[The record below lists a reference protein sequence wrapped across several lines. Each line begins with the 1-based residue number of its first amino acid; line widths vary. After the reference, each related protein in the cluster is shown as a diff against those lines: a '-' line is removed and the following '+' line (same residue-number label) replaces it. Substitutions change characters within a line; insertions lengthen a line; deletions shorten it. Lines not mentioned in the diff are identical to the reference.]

1 MIIKKYSF
9 YLLITFNLIFGYYGP
24 GLSISESDN
33 TDALSFNPAGLA
45 IDHGTQ
51 FNLFGD
57 ATDISSNDFY
67 TSFKIKNF
75 GLSYQDINGET
86 GFRIGLADKIH
97 KNLYY
102 GYVWDNKK
110 EWNVGLLYRPANFI
124 SLGWKSTLD
133 GKMDNFIT
141 HDFGIGFRPLGCKF
155 LTLGMDQS
163 FDKDWESKS
172 TSLFI
177 KTIPIDGLELSA
189 TIISNEYEDN
199 GMPIFNFDELDNHD
213 LKFNVGFNINGIKQV
228 YSHNNNGSNAY
239 GASFTTHMQ
248 PDLFKKKKNKYVTL
262 VFDDIFIEEKPLKK
276 FYISNLFGNKKEGTQ
291 LRTWIKKIDKLTDD
305 SEVEGLIIYLKSINA
320 SFSKRVEIRDALLR
334 FKNSGKK
341 IILYS
346 GLGYTITN
354 MDYHIASIADEIYV
368 NPLTG
373 VNLKG
378 MSMEITFYRDLL
390 DTLKIE
396 PAIWRIEDKDGKS
409 YKTAGDP
416 FLLNKMS
423 DEMRENYSQ
432 LLDDLNDVFIKD
444 IALARGWFN
453 DDKTPDIE
461 YAQTIVNEG
470 PYWQPEIAL
479 ERGLIDGIFY
489 PDEFTTYVKDSI
501 VKKNKNLNF
510 AEIGKKKDYNFNWK
524 KTEKPK
530 IAIIYAVGGIMS
542 GKSNPGPQG
551 SSVMGDRTIMKAIKD
566 ARNDN
571 SIEAI
576 ILRIDSGGGSALASD
591 QMWREIYKT
600 TNDSINKKPF
610 IASMSGV
617 AASGGYYIACEADT
631 IIAQSTTITGS
642 IGVIGMGFN
651 FHELYN
657 KIGIN
662 KEVLKRGKFSDLLT
676 QSRKWTEEEH
686 EKMRKSIEY
695 FYKEFKNRVIEG
707 RSNLIAEEL
716 DNLALGRVW
725 SGNTAL
731 KNGLID
737 EIGGINKTIEI
748 AKSMASLN
756 EQEIEIVE
764 FPNNENNKY
773 NRKDKEQT
781 HYNTQLLL
789 ELMPEN
795 IRKELNE
802 LNIIPLLKDE
812 KIYFM
817 IPHHIEIN

>member
-9 YLLITFNLIFGYYGP
+9 YLTITFNLIFGYYGS

-33 TDALSFNPAGLA
+33 TDALFFNPAGLA
-45 IDHGTQ
+45 VDHGVQ
-51 FNLFGD
+51 FDLFGN
-57 ATDISSNDFY
+57 TDQNSNDIY
-67 TSFKIKNF
+67 TSFKTKNF
-75 GLSYQDINGET
+75 GLSYKNIDGET
-86 GFRIGLADKIH
+86 GFNIGFADKIH

-102 GYVWDNKK
+102 GYVWNNK
-110 EWNVGLLYRPANFI
+110 NLMDVGLLYRPTNFI
-124 SLGWKSTLD
+124 SLGWTSTAKD
-133 GKMDNFIT
+133 DFSNFIT
-141 HDFGIGFRPLGCKF
+141 HGFGFGLRPLGCKSI
-155 LTLGMDQS
+155 TLGVDQH
-163 FDKDWESKS
+163 FDKDWESQN

-177 KTIPIDGLELSA
+177 KTIPINGLELSA
-189 TIISNEYEDN
+189 SISSNEYEDN
-199 GMPIFNFDELDNHD
+199 GMPVFNFDELDSHD
-213 LKFNVGFNINGIKQV
+213 LKFNIGFNIDGIKQV
-228 YSHNNNGSNAY
+228 YSHNNNGSNVY
-239 GASFTTHMQ
+239 GASFTTHIQ
-248 PDLFKKKKNKYVTL
+248 PDLFKKKKNKFVTL
-262 VFDDIFIEEKPLKK
+262 IFDDVFIEEKPTKK
-276 FYISNLFGNKKEGTQ
+276 FFNFNLFGNTKEGTQ
-291 LRTWIKKIDKLTDD
+291 LRTWIKKIDKLTSD
-305 SEVEGLIIYLKSINA
+305 SDVEGLIINLKNISA
-320 SFSKRVEIRDALLR
+320 SFSKRIEIRDALIR
-334 FKNSGKK
+334 FKESGKK

-346 GLGYTITN
+346 ESGISN
-354 MDYHIASIADEIYV
+354 MNYHIASIADEIYV

-373 VNLKG
+373 VDLKG

-396 PAIWRIEDKDGKS
+396 PAIWRIEDEDGES

-416 FLLNKMS
+416 FKYNKMS
-423 DEMRENYSQ
+423 EQMRENYSQ
-432 LLDDLNDVFIKD
+432 LLDDLNDVFIED
-444 IALARGWFN
+444 IAMARGFLN

-461 YAQTIVNEG
+461 YTQKIVDEG

-510 AEIGKKKDYNFNWK
+510 ANIDKRKKYNFNWK
-524 KTEKPK
+524 ENTKPK
-530 IAIIYAVGGIMS
+530 IAMIYAVGGIMS

-566 ARNDN
+566 ARNDD

-600 TNDSINKKPF
+600 TNDSTNQKPF

-642 IGVIGMGFN
+642 IGVISIGFN
-651 FHELYN
+651 LSELYD

-662 KEVLKRGKFSDLLT
+662 KEVLKRGEFSDFLT

-686 EKMRKSIEY
+686 QKMKKSTEY
-695 FYKEFKNRVIEG
+695 YYKEFKNRVLEG
-707 RSNLIAEEL
+707 RPNLNPEEL
-716 DNLALGRVW
+716 DKLALGRVW

-731 KNGLID
+731 ENGLID
-737 EIGGINKTIEI
+737 EVGGINKTIEI
-748 AKSMASLN
+748 AKNMANLDGK
-756 EQEIEIVE
+756 EIEIVE
-764 FPNNENNKY
+764 FPNNDKDRYNK
-773 NRKDKEQT
+773 KDKGQAD
-781 HYNTQLLL
+781 YNTQLLL
-789 ELMPEN
+789 ELMPDN

>member
-9 YLLITFNLIFGYYGP
+9 YLAITFNLIFGYYGP

-33 TDALSFNPAGLA
+33 TDALFFNPAGLA
-45 IDHGTQ
+45 VDHGVQ
-51 FNLFGD
+51 FDLFGN
-57 ATDISSNDFY
+57 TDQNSNDIY
-67 TSFKIKNF
+67 TSFKTKNF
-75 GLSYQDINGET
+75 GLSYKNIDGET
-86 GFRIGLADKIH
+86 GFNIGFADKIH

-102 GYVWDNKK
+102 GYVWNNK
-110 EWNVGLLYRPANFI
+110 NLMDVGLLYRPTNFI
-124 SLGWKSTLD
+124 SLGWTSTAKD
-133 GKMDNFIT
+133 DFSNFIK
-141 HDFGIGFRPLGCKF
+141 HGFGFGFRPLGCKSI
-155 LTLGMDQS
+155 TLGIDQH
-163 FDKDWESKS
+163 FDKDWESQN

-177 KTIPIDGLELSA
+177 KTIPINGLELSA
-189 TIISNEYEDN
+189 SISSNEYEDN
-199 GMPIFNFDELDNHD
+199 GIPIFNFDELDNHD
-213 LKFNVGFNINGIKQV
+213 LKFNIGFNLEGIKQV
-228 YSHNNNGSNAY
+228 YSHNNNGSNTY
-239 GASFTTHMQ
+239 GVSFTTHMQ
-248 PDLFKKKKNKYVTL
+248 PDLFQKKKNKFVTL
-262 VFDDIFIEEKPLKK
+262 IFDDVFIEEKPTKK
-276 FYISNLFGNKKEGTQ
+276 FFNFNLFGNTKEGTQ
-291 LRTWIKKIDKLTDD
+291 LRTWIEKIDKLTSD
-305 SEVEGLIIYLKSINA
+305 SNVKGLIINLKNISA
-320 SFSKRVEIRDALLR
+320 SFSKRIEIRDALIR
-334 FKNSGKK
+334 FKESGKK

-346 GLGYTITN
+346 ESGISN
-354 MDYHIASIADEIYV
+354 MNYHIASIADEIYV

-373 VNLKG
+373 VDLKG

-396 PAIWRIEDKDGKS
+396 PAIWRIEDEDGES

-416 FLLNKMS
+416 FKYNKMS
-423 DEMRENYSQ
+423 EQMRENYSQ
-432 LLDDLNDVFIKD
+432 LLDDLNDVFIED
-444 IALARGWFN
+444 IAMARGFLN

-461 YAQTIVNEG
+461 YTQKIVDEG

-510 AEIGKKKDYNFNWK
+510 ANIDKRKKYNFNWK
-524 KTEKPK
+524 ENTKPK
-530 IAIIYAVGGIMS
+530 IAMIYAVGGIMS

-566 ARNDN
+566 ARNDD

-600 TNDSINKKPF
+600 TNDSINQKPF
-610 IASMSGV
+610 IASMSGI

-642 IGVIGMGFN
+642 IGVISIGFN
-651 FHELYN
+651 LSELYD

-662 KEVLKRGKFSDLLT
+662 KEVLKRGEFSDFLT

-686 EKMRKSIEY
+686 QKMKKSTEY
-695 FYKEFKNRVIEG
+695 YYKEFKNRVLEG
-707 RSNLIAEEL
+707 RPNLNPEEL
-716 DNLALGRVW
+716 DELALGRVW

-731 KNGLID
+731 ENGLID
-737 EIGGINKTIEI
+737 EVGGINKTIEI
-748 AKSMASLN
+748 AKNMANLDGK
-756 EQEIEIVE
+756 EIEIVE
-764 FPNNENNKY
+764 FPNNDKDRYNK
-773 NRKDKEQT
+773 KDKGQAD
-781 HYNTQLLL
+781 YNTQLLL
-789 ELMPEN
+789 ELMPDN

>member
-9 YLLITFNLIFGYYGP
+9 YLAITFNLIFGYYGP

-33 TDALSFNPAGLA
+33 TDALFFNPAGLA
-45 IDHGTQ
+45 IDHGIQ
-51 FNLFGD
+51 FDLFGN
-57 ATDISSNDFY
+57 TNTNSNDFY
-67 TSFKIKNF
+67 TSFKTKNF
-75 GLSYQDINGET
+75 GLSYKNINGQT
-86 GFRIGLADKIH
+86 GFRIGFADKIH

-102 GYVWDNKK
+102 GYVWDNSNL
-110 EWNVGLLYRPANFI
+110 WDVGLLYRPANFI
-124 SLGWKSTLD
+124 SLAWKSTLD
-133 GKMDNFIT
+133 GKMDDFIT
-141 HDFGIGFRPLGCKF
+141 HDFAMGVRPFGCKS
-155 LTLGMDQS
+155 LTFGLDQRY
-163 FDKDWESKS
+163 DKDWGTQN

-177 KTIPIDGLELSA
+177 KTIPIKGLELSA
-189 TIISNEYEDN
+189 SISSSEYEDN
-199 GMPIFNFDELDNHD
+199 GMPIFNFDKLDNHD
-213 LKFNVGFNINGIKQV
+213 LRLNIGFNLDGIKQV
-228 YSHNNNGSNAY
+228 YSHSNNGSNVY
-239 GASFTTHMQ
+239 GASFTTHKQ
-248 PDLFKKKKNKYVTL
+248 ADLFKKKKDKYVTL
-262 VFDDIFIEEKPLKK
+262 VFDDVFIEEKPTKK
-276 FYISNLFGNKKEGTQ
+276 FFNFNLFANTKEGTQ
-291 LRTWIKKIDKLTDD
+291 LRKWIEKIDKLTSD
-305 SEVEGLIIYLKSINA
+305 SDVEGLIVNLKNISA
-320 SFSKRVEIRDALLR
+320 SFSKRIEIRDALIR
-334 FKNSGKK
+334 FKESGKK

-346 GLGYTITN
+346 ESGISN
-354 MDYHIASIADEIYV
+354 MNYHIASIADEIYV

-373 VNLKG
+373 VDLKG

-396 PAIWRIEDKDGKS
+396 PAIWRIEDEDGES

-416 FLLNKMS
+416 FKYNKMS
-423 DEMRENYSQ
+423 EQMRENYSQ
-432 LLDDLNDVFIKD
+432 LLDDLNDVFIED
-444 IALARGWFN
+444 IAMARGFLN

-461 YAQTIVNEG
+461 YTQKIVDEG

-510 AEIGKKKDYNFNWK
+510 ANIDKRKKYNFNWK
-524 KTEKPK
+524 ENTKPK

-566 ARNDN
+566 ARNDD

-600 TNDSINKKPF
+600 TNDSTNQKPF

-642 IGVIGMGFN
+642 IGVISIGFN
-651 FHELYN
+651 LSELYD

-662 KEVLKRGKFSDLLT
+662 KEVLKRGEFSDFLT

-686 EKMRKSIEY
+686 QKMRKSTEY
-695 FYKEFKNRVIEG
+695 FYKEFKNRVLEG
-707 RSNLIAEEL
+707 RPNLNPEEL
-716 DNLALGRVW
+716 DELALGRVW

-731 KNGLID
+731 ENGLID
-737 EIGGINKTIEI
+737 EVGGINKTIEI
-748 AKSMASLN
+748 AKNMANLDGK
-756 EQEIEIVE
+756 EIEIVE
-764 FPNNENNKY
+764 FPNNDKDRYNK
-773 NRKDKEQT
+773 KDKGQAD
-781 HYNTQLLL
+781 YNTQLLL
-789 ELMPEN
+789 ELMPDN

-802 LNIIPLLKDE
+802 LNIVPLLKDE

>member
-9 YLLITFNLIFGYYGP
+9 YLAITFNLIFGYYGP

-33 TDALSFNPAGLA
+33 TDALFFNPAGLA
-45 IDHGTQ
+45 VDHGVQ
-51 FNLFGD
+51 FDLFGN
-57 ATDISSNDFY
+57 TDQNSNDIY
-67 TSFKIKNF
+67 TSFKTKNF
-75 GLSYQDINGET
+75 GLSYKNIDGET
-86 GFRIGLADKIH
+86 GFNIGFADKIH

-102 GYVWDNKK
+102 GYVWNNK
-110 EWNVGLLYRPANFI
+110 NLMDVGLLYRPTNFI
-124 SLGWKSTLD
+124 SLGWTSTAKD
-133 GKMDNFIT
+133 DFSNFIK
-141 HDFGIGFRPLGCKF
+141 HGFGFGFRPLGCKSI
-155 LTLGMDQS
+155 TLGIDQH
-163 FDKDWESKS
+163 FDKDWESQN

-177 KTIPIDGLELSA
+177 KTIPINGLELSA
-189 TIISNEYEDN
+189 SISSNEYEDN
-199 GMPIFNFDELDNHD
+199 GIPIFNFDELDNHD
-213 LKFNVGFNINGIKQV
+213 LKFNIGFNLEGIKQV
-228 YSHNNNGSNAY
+228 YSHNNNGSNTY
-239 GASFTTHMQ
+239 GVSFTTHMQ
-248 PDLFKKKKNKYVTL
+248 PDLFQKKKNKFVTL
-262 VFDDIFIEEKPLKK
+262 IFDDVFIEEKPTKK
-276 FYISNLFGNKKEGTQ
+276 FFNFNLFGNTKEGTQ
-291 LRTWIKKIDKLTDD
+291 LRTWIEKIDKLTSD
-305 SEVEGLIIYLKSINA
+305 SNVKGLIINLKNISA
-320 SFSKRVEIRDALLR
+320 SFSKRIEIRDALIR
-334 FKNSGKK
+334 FKESGKK

-346 GLGYTITN
+346 ESGISN
-354 MDYHIASIADEIYV
+354 MNYHIASIADEIYV

-373 VNLKG
+373 VDLKG

-396 PAIWRIEDKDGKS
+396 PAIWRIEDEDGES

-416 FLLNKMS
+416 FKYNKMS
-423 DEMRENYSQ
+423 EQMRENYSQ
-432 LLDDLNDVFIKD
+432 LLDDLNDVFIED
-444 IALARGWFN
+444 IAMARGFLN

-461 YAQTIVNEG
+461 YTQKIVDEG

-510 AEIGKKKDYNFNWK
+510 ANIDKRKKYNFNWK
-524 KTEKPK
+524 ENTKPK
-530 IAIIYAVGGIMS
+530 IAMIYAVGGIMS

-566 ARNDN
+566 ARNDD

-600 TNDSINKKPF
+600 TNDSINQKPF
-610 IASMSGV
+610 IASMSGI

-642 IGVIGMGFN
+642 IGVISIGFN
-651 FHELYN
+651 LSELYD

-662 KEVLKRGKFSDLLT
+662 KEVLKRGEFSDFLT

-686 EKMRKSIEY
+686 QKMKKSTEY
-695 FYKEFKNRVIEG
+695 YYKEFKNRVLEG
-707 RSNLIAEEL
+707 RPNLNPEEL
-716 DNLALGRVW
+716 DELALGRVW

-731 KNGLID
+731 ENGLID
-737 EIGGINKTIEI
+737 EVGGINKTIEI
-748 AKSMASLN
+748 AKNMASLDGK
-756 EQEIEIVE
+756 EIEIVE
-764 FPNNENNKY
+764 FPNNDKDRYNK
-773 NRKDKEQT
+773 KDKGQAD
-781 HYNTQLLL
+781 YNTQLLL
-789 ELMPEN
+789 ELMPDN

>member
-9 YLLITFNLIFGYYGP
+9 YLAITFNLIFGYYGP

-33 TDALSFNPAGLA
+33 TDALFFNPAGLA
-45 IDHGTQ
+45 IDHGIQ
-51 FNLFGD
+51 FDLFGN
-57 ATDISSNDFY
+57 TNTNSNDFY
-67 TSFKIKNF
+67 TSFKTKNF
-75 GLSYQDINGET
+75 GLSYKNINGQT
-86 GFRIGLADKIH
+86 GFRIGFADKIH

-102 GYVWDNKK
+102 GYVWDNSNL
-110 EWNVGLLYRPANFI
+110 WDVGLLYRPANFI
-124 SLGWKSTLD
+124 SLAWKSTLD
-133 GKMDNFIT
+133 GKMDDFIT
-141 HDFGIGFRPLGCKF
+141 HDFAMGVRPFGCKS
-155 LTLGMDQS
+155 LTFGLDQRY
-163 FDKDWESKS
+163 DKDWGTQN

-177 KTIPIDGLELSA
+177 KTIPIKGLELSA
-189 TIISNEYEDN
+189 SISSSEYEDN
-199 GMPIFNFDELDNHD
+199 GMPIFNFDKLDNHD
-213 LKFNVGFNINGIKQV
+213 LRLNIGFNLDGIKQV
-228 YSHNNNGSNAY
+228 YSHSNNGSNVY
-239 GASFTTHMQ
+239 GASFTTHKQ
-248 PDLFKKKKNKYVTL
+248 ADLFKKKKDKYVTL
-262 VFDDIFIEEKPLKK
+262 VFDDVFIEEKPTKK
-276 FYISNLFGNKKEGTQ
+276 FFNFNLFANTKEGTQ
-291 LRTWIKKIDKLTDD
+291 LRKWIEKIDKLTSD
-305 SEVEGLIIYLKSINA
+305 SDVEGLIINLKNISA
-320 SFSKRVEIRDALLR
+320 SFSKRIEIRDALIR
-334 FKNSGKK
+334 FKESGKK

-346 GLGYTITN
+346 ESGISN
-354 MDYHIASIADEIYV
+354 MNYHIASIADEIYV

-373 VNLKG
+373 VDLKG

-396 PAIWRIEDKDGKS
+396 PAIWRIEDEDGES

-416 FLLNKMS
+416 FKYNKMS
-423 DEMRENYSQ
+423 EQMRENYSQ
-432 LLDDLNDVFIKD
+432 LLDDLNDVFIED
-444 IALARGWFN
+444 IAMARGFLN

-461 YAQTIVNEG
+461 YTQKIVDEG

-510 AEIGKKKDYNFNWK
+510 ANIDKRKKYNFNWK
-524 KTEKPK
+524 ENTKPK
-530 IAIIYAVGGIMS
+530 IAMIYAVGGIMS

-566 ARNDN
+566 ARNDD

-600 TNDSINKKPF
+600 TNDSINQKPF
-610 IASMSGV
+610 IASMSGI

-642 IGVIGMGFN
+642 IGVISIGFN
-651 FHELYN
+651 LSELYD

-662 KEVLKRGKFSDLLT
+662 KEVLKRGEFSDFLT

-686 EKMRKSIEY
+686 QKMRKSTEY
-695 FYKEFKNRVIEG
+695 FYKEFKNRVLEG
-707 RSNLIAEEL
+707 RPNLNPEEL
-716 DNLALGRVW
+716 DKLALGRVW

-731 KNGLID
+731 ENGLID
-737 EIGGINKTIEI
+737 EVGGINKTIEI
-748 AKSMASLN
+748 AKNMANLDGK
-756 EQEIEIVE
+756 EIEIVE
-764 FPNNENNKY
+764 FPNNDKDRYNK
-773 NRKDKEQT
+773 KDKGQAD
-781 HYNTQLLL
+781 YNTQLLL
-789 ELMPEN
+789 ELMPDN

>member
-9 YLLITFNLIFGYYGP
+9 YLTITFNLIFGYYGS

-33 TDALSFNPAGLA
+33 TDALFFNPAGLA
-45 IDHGTQ
+45 IDHGIQ
-51 FNLFGD
+51 FDLFGRAD
-57 ATDISSNDFY
+57 TNSNDFY
-67 TSFKIKNF
+67 TSYKTKNF
-75 GLSYQDINGET
+75 GLSYKNIDGET
-86 GFRIGLADKIH
+86 GFRIGFANKIH

-102 GYVWDNKK
+102 GYVWDNK
-110 EWNVGLLYRPANFI
+110 NLMDIGLLYRPTNFI
-124 SLGWKSTLD
+124 SLGWTSTAND
-133 GKMDNFIT
+133 EISNFIK
-141 HDFGIGFRPLGCKF
+141 HGFGFGIRPLGCKSI
-155 LTLGMDQS
+155 TLGIDQH
-163 FDKDWESKS
+163 FDGGWKS
-172 TSLFI
+172 QNTSLFI
-177 KTIPIDGLELSA
+177 KAIPINGLELSA
-189 TIISNEYEDN
+189 SISSNEYKDN
-199 GMPIFNFDELDNHD
+199 GMPIFNFDEIDNHD
-213 LKFNVGFNINGIKQV
+213 LKLNIGFNFDGGKITFLEDNDQIIMGTTFT
-228 YSHNNNGSNAY
+228 SHKEPN
-239 GASFTTHMQ
+239 
-248 PDLFKKKKNKYVTL
+248 LFDKKKNKFVTL
-262 VFDDIFIEEKPLKK
+262 VFDDVFIEEKPTKK
-276 FYISNLFGNKKEGTQ
+276 FFNLFGNTKEGTQ
-291 LRTWIKKIDKLTDD
+291 LRTWIKKIDKLTGD
-305 SEVEGLIIYLKSINA
+305 SDVEGLIINLKNISA
-320 SFSKRVEIRDALLR
+320 SFSKRIEIRDALIR
-334 FKNSGKK
+334 FKESGKK

-346 GLGYTITN
+346 ESGISN
-354 MDYHIASIADEIYV
+354 MNYHIASIADEIYV

-373 VNLKG
+373 VDLKG

-396 PAIWRIEDKDGKS
+396 PAIWRIEDEDGES

-416 FLLNKMS
+416 FKYNKMS
-423 DEMRENYSQ
+423 EQMRENYSQ
-432 LLDDLNDVFIKD
+432 LLDDLNDVFIED
-444 IALARGWFN
+444 IAMARGFLN

-461 YAQTIVNEG
+461 YTQKIVDEG

-510 AEIGKKKDYNFNWK
+510 ANIDKRKKYNFNWK
-524 KTEKPK
+524 ENTKPK
-530 IAIIYAVGGIMS
+530 IAMIYAVGGIMS

-566 ARNDN
+566 ARNDD

-600 TNDSINKKPF
+600 TNDSINQKPF
-610 IASMSGV
+610 IASMSGI

-642 IGVIGMGFN
+642 IGVISIGFN
-651 FHELYN
+651 LSELYD

-662 KEVLKRGKFSDLLT
+662 KEVLKRGEFSDFLT

-686 EKMRKSIEY
+686 QKMKKSTEY
-695 FYKEFKNRVIEG
+695 YYKEFKNRVLEG
-707 RSNLIAEEL
+707 RPNLNPEEL
-716 DNLALGRVW
+716 DKLALGRVW

-731 KNGLID
+731 ENGLID
-737 EIGGINKTIEI
+737 EVGGINKTIEI
-748 AKSMASLN
+748 AKNMANLDGK
-756 EQEIEIVE
+756 EIEIVE
-764 FPNNENNKY
+764 FPNNDKDRYNK
-773 NRKDKEQT
+773 KDKGQAD
-781 HYNTQLLL
+781 YNTQLLL
-789 ELMPEN
+789 ELMPDN

>member
-9 YLLITFNLIFGYYGP
+9 YLAITFNLTFGYYGP

-33 TDALSFNPAGLA
+33 TDALFFNPAGLA
-45 IDHGTQ
+45 VDHGIQ
-51 FNLFGD
+51 FDLFGNTNQD
-57 ATDISSNDFY
+57 SNDFY

-75 GLSYQDINGET
+75 GLSYKNIDGET
-86 GFRIGLADKIH
+86 GFNIGFADKIH

-102 GYVWDNKK
+102 GYVWNNK
-110 EWNVGLLYRPANFI
+110 NLMDVGLLYRPTNFI
-124 SLGWKSTLD
+124 SLGWTSTAKD
-133 GKMDNFIT
+133 GFSNFIT
-141 HDFGIGFRPLGCKF
+141 HGFGFGLRPLGCKSI
-155 LTLGMDQS
+155 TLGVDQH
-163 FDKDWESKS
+163 FDKDWESQN

-177 KTIPIDGLELSA
+177 KTIPINGLELSA
-189 TIISNEYEDN
+189 SISSNKYEDN
-199 GMPIFNFDELDNHD
+199 GIPVFNFDELDSHD
-213 LKFNVGFNINGIKQV
+213 LKFNIGFNIDGIKQV

-239 GASFTTHMQ
+239 GASFTSHMQ
-248 PDLFKKKKNKYVTL
+248 PDLFQKKKNKFVTL
-262 VFDDIFIEEKPLKK
+262 VFDDVFIEEKPTKK
-276 FYISNLFGNKKEGTQ
+276 IFNFNLFGNTKEGTQ
-291 LRTWIKKIDKLTDD
+291 LRIWIKKIDKLTSD
-305 SEVEGLIIYLKSINA
+305 SDVEGLIINLKNISA
-320 SFSKRVEIRDALLR
+320 SFSKRIEIRDALIR
-334 FKNSGKK
+334 FKESGKK

-346 GLGYTITN
+346 ESGISN
-354 MDYHIASIADEIYV
+354 MNYHIASIADEIYV

-373 VNLKG
+373 VDLKG

-396 PAIWRIEDKDGKS
+396 PAIWRIEDEDGES

-416 FLLNKMS
+416 FKYNKMS
-423 DEMRENYSQ
+423 EQMRENYSQ
-432 LLDDLNDVFIKD
+432 LLDDLNDVFIED
-444 IALARGWFN
+444 IAMARGFLN

-461 YAQTIVNEG
+461 YTQKIVDEG

-510 AEIGKKKDYNFNWK
+510 ANIDKRKKYNFNWK
-524 KTEKPK
+524 ENTKPK
-530 IAIIYAVGGIMS
+530 IAMIYAVGGIMS

-566 ARNDN
+566 ARNDD

-600 TNDSINKKPF
+600 TNDSINQKPF
-610 IASMSGV
+610 IASMSGI

-642 IGVIGMGFN
+642 IGVISIGFN
-651 FHELYN
+651 LSELYD

-662 KEVLKRGKFSDLLT
+662 KEVLKRGEFSDFLT

-686 EKMRKSIEY
+686 QKMKKSTEY
-695 FYKEFKNRVIEG
+695 YYKEFKNRVLEG
-707 RSNLIAEEL
+707 RPNLNPEEL
-716 DNLALGRVW
+716 DELALGRVW

-731 KNGLID
+731 ENGLID
-737 EIGGINKTIEI
+737 EVGGINKTIEI
-748 AKSMASLN
+748 AKNMANLDGK
-756 EQEIEIVE
+756 EIEIVE
-764 FPNNENNKY
+764 FPKNDKDKY
-773 NRKDKEQT
+773 NKKDKGQAD
-781 HYNTQLLL
+781 YNTQLLL
-789 ELMPEN
+789 ELMPDN

>member
-9 YLLITFNLIFGYYGP
+9 YLAITFNLIFGYYGP

-33 TDALSFNPAGLA
+33 TDALFFNPAGLA
-45 IDHGTQ
+45 VDHGVQ
-51 FNLFGD
+51 FDLFGN
-57 ATDISSNDFY
+57 TDQNSNDIY
-67 TSFKIKNF
+67 TSFKTKNF
-75 GLSYQDINGET
+75 GLSYKNIDGET
-86 GFRIGLADKIH
+86 GFNIGFADKIH

-102 GYVWDNKK
+102 GYVWNNK
-110 EWNVGLLYRPANFI
+110 NLMDVGLLYRPTNFI
-124 SLGWKSTLD
+124 SLGWTSTAKD
-133 GKMDNFIT
+133 DFSNFIK
-141 HDFGIGFRPLGCKF
+141 HGFGFGFRPLGCKSI
-155 LTLGMDQS
+155 TLGIDQH
-163 FDKDWESKS
+163 FDKDWESQN

-177 KTIPIDGLELSA
+177 KTIPINGLELSA
-189 TIISNEYEDN
+189 SISSNEYEDN
-199 GMPIFNFDELDNHD
+199 GIPIFNFDELDNHD
-213 LKFNVGFNINGIKQV
+213 LKFNIGFNLEGIKQV
-228 YSHNNNGSNAY
+228 YSHNNNGSNTY
-239 GASFTTHMQ
+239 GVSFTTHMQ
-248 PDLFKKKKNKYVTL
+248 PDLFQKKKNKFVTL
-262 VFDDIFIEEKPLKK
+262 IFDDVFIEEKPTKK
-276 FYISNLFGNKKEGTQ
+276 FFNFNLFGNTKEGTQ
-291 LRTWIKKIDKLTDD
+291 LRTWIEKIDKLTSD
-305 SEVEGLIIYLKSINA
+305 SNVKGLIINLKNISA
-320 SFSKRVEIRDALLR
+320 SFSKRIEIRDALIR
-334 FKNSGKK
+334 FKESGKK

-346 GLGYTITN
+346 ESGISN
-354 MDYHIASIADEIYV
+354 MNYHIASIADEIYV

-373 VNLKG
+373 VDLKG

-396 PAIWRIEDKDGKS
+396 PAIWRIEDEDGES

-416 FLLNKMS
+416 FKYNKMS
-423 DEMRENYSQ
+423 EQMRENYSQ
-432 LLDDLNDVFIKD
+432 LLDDLNDVFIED
-444 IALARGWFN
+444 IAMARGFLN

-461 YAQTIVNEG
+461 YTQKIVDEG

-510 AEIGKKKDYNFNWK
+510 ANIDKRKKYNFNWK
-524 KTEKPK
+524 ESTKPK
-530 IAIIYAVGGIMS
+530 IAVIYAVGGIMS

-566 ARNDN
+566 ARNDD

-600 TNDSINKKPF
+600 TNDSINQKPF
-610 IASMSGV
+610 IASMSGI

-642 IGVIGMGFN
+642 IGVISIGFN
-651 FHELYN
+651 LSELYD

-662 KEVLKRGKFSDLLT
+662 KEVLKRGEFSDFLT

-686 EKMRKSIEY
+686 QKMKKSTEY
-695 FYKEFKNRVIEG
+695 YYKEFKNRVLEG
-707 RSNLIAEEL
+707 RPNLNPEEL
-716 DNLALGRVW
+716 DELALGRVW

-731 KNGLID
+731 ENGLID
-737 EIGGINKTIEI
+737 EVGGINKTIEI
-748 AKSMASLN
+748 AKNMASLDGK
-756 EQEIEIVE
+756 EIEIVE
-764 FPNNENNKY
+764 FPNNDKDRYNK
-773 NRKDKEQT
+773 KDKGQAD
-781 HYNTQLLL
+781 YNTQLLL
-789 ELMPEN
+789 ELMPDN